1 MIWMEYTCF
10 AMFTKCLTTTLKCLQ
25 VDFLHCLKGF
35 ILDGIASAGKQV
47 EENSSGANG
56 IVCLSLFG
64 YIANLMIVSAS
75 IARKGGLLIEQVCE
89 SKVCK
94 VKKNSQFT
102 IIRFSQLN
110 PVLQYISGSED
121 QQL

>member
-1 MIWMEYTCF
+1 MIWMECTCS

-25 VDFLHCLKGF
+25 VDFLRYLKGF

-64 YIANLMIVSAS
+64 YIANLIIAS
-75 IARKGGLLIEQVCE
+75 MRIARRGELLIE
-89 SKVCK
+89 
-94 VKKNSQFT
+94 
-102 IIRFSQLN
+102 
-110 PVLQYISGSED
+110 
-121 QQL
+121 